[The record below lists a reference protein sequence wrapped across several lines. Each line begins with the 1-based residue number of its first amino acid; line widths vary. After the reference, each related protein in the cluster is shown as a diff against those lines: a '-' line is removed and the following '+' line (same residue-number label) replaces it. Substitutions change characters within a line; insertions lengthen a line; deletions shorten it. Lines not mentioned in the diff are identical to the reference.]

1 MLLSFLLDI
10 IPAEIG
16 RDLGIGGSLLV
27 VIYFF
32 HKSFQS
38 VLSSNATLITTLQQ
52 SNNQTLIEIHHS
64 LKQIGDNFQKERE
77 EISKRL
83 DKIERIHEKH
93 N

>member
-38 VLSSNATLITTLQQ
+38 VLNSNTALITALQL

-64 LKQIGDNFQKERE
+64 LKQIGDNLQKQRE

-83 DKIERIHEKH
+83 DEIEKK
-93 N
+93 